1 MADAKETFDITG
13 MTCAACEARVQRA
26 ASGVKGVS
34 QAQVNLLKNSMELVY
49 DGKPKTLDAVV
60 AAIDKAGYGAAP
72 RSRANTSEK
81 AAAFVDPKIA
91 ADKVCLVSYFCYIY
105 RQRFIRNFFICLLS
119 DIDKIYR

>member
-1 MADAKETFDITG
+1 MVDAKETFDITG

-26 ASGVKGVS
+26 ASDVKGVS

-72 RSRANTSEK
+72 RSRASTSEK

-91 ADKVCLVSYFCYIY
+91 ADKAIAAKQKQLIWSLVFGVPL
-105 RQRFIRNFFICLLS
+105 F
-119 DIDKIYR
+119 